1 MSASLLVPVFA
12 HGVGGRRDLPIPTW
26 AAIWTGSAA
35 LVISFLL
42 LYLLWPVPR
51 LARSAMG
58 RLLAEPTR
66 FVHDVV
72 VVVLRLFGLLLFAV
86 TLIALWFGSS
96 NSAENIAPTMIYVI
110 LWVGVPLAS
119 LLVGDLW
126 QALNPFDTLAA
137 VAQSVRTGPSGPS
150 ERETGPSGPSER
162 ETHRVWRRTPDALP
176 DDGTIASSYWPAV
189 VGLFAFMW
197 LELCYHDRSDI
208 RRLAFIVTAYSVAVL
223 AGAARYGRAWLRT
236 GEAFGAYFGLIAR
249 MAPIATDSDTH
260 RVRVRTPF
268 SALATLTTR
277 PGVTLLVLVSLGGT
291 TFDGVTRLSFWQ
303 KVLGTSTGWNYTFI
317 NTFGLIWITG
327 LVTIAYAIAT
337 TVAAWITATDR
348 YDAPARFVHSLVPI
362 AFAYAFA
369 HYFSFLLF
377 EGQDIFRLM
386 SDPFGRNWDLFGTVD
401 YVIDFT
407 FVSPTTISWAK
418 IVAVIVGHVVAV
430 TLAHDRAIEDSEHGL
445 AVRSQIPMLAVM
457 VAYTATALWLLLA

>member
-1 MSASLLVPVFA
+1 MSAIFSLLLPVFA

-26 AAIWTGSAA
+26 AAIWSGSAA
-35 LVISFLL
+35 LIISFLL

-51 LARSAMG
+51 LARAAVG
-58 RLLAEPTR
+58 TLLAEPTR
-66 FVHDVV
+66 VVHDCVV
-72 VVVLRLFGLLLFAV
+72 VALRAFGLLLFAV
-86 TLIALWFGSS
+86 TLIALWSGST

-110 LWVGVPLAS
+110 FWVGIPLAS

-137 VAQSVRTGPSGPS
+137 MAQFAR
-150 ERETGPSGPSER
+150 R
-162 ETHRVWRRTPDALP
+162 RVWQRTPDPLP
-176 DDGTIASSYWPAV
+176 IAGTIATSYWPAV
-189 VGLFAFMW
+189 VGLFAFIW

-208 RRLAFIVTAYSVAVL
+208 RRLALIVTAYSIAVL

-236 GEAFGAYFGLIAR
+236 GEAFTAYFGLIAT
-249 MAPIATDSDTH
+249 MAPITTDHDT
-260 RVRVRTPF
+260 RRLRLRPPF
-268 SALATLTTR
+268 SGLATLTTR
-277 PGVTLLVLVSLGGT
+277 PGITMLVLVSLGGT

-303 KVLGTSTGWNYTFI
+303 RVLGTSTGWDYTLI
-317 NTFGLIWITG
+317 NTLGLIWIIG
-327 LVTIAYAIAT
+327 LVDIAYAIAT
-337 TVAAWITATDR
+337 SVAASITGTDR
-348 YDAPARFVHSLVPI
+348 YEAPARFVHSLVPI

-386 SDPFGRNWDLFGTVD
+386 SDPFGRDWDLFGTVD
-401 YVIDFT
+401 YVINFT

-418 IVAVIVGHVVAV
+418 ITGVIAGHVVAV

-445 AVRSQIPMLAVM
+445 AVRSQIPMLVVM

>member
-1 MSASLLVPVFA
+1 MNASLLVPVFA

-51 LARSAMG
+51 LARVARG

-66 FVHDVV
+66 LVHDVV

-86 TLIALWFGSS
+86 TLIALWSGSS

-110 LWVGVPLAS
+110 VWVGVPLAS
-119 LLVGDLW
+119 LLVGDVW

-137 VAQSVRTGPSGPS
+137 IGQFVRGRKTLRSPEP
-150 ERETGPSGPSER
+150 
-162 ETHRVWRRTPDALP
+162 LP
-176 DDGTIASSYWPAV
+176 DDGTIATSYWPAV

-208 RRLAFIVTAYSVAVL
+208 SRLAIIVTAYSVAVL
-223 AGAARYGRAWLRT
+223 AGATRYGRAWLRT

-249 MAPIATDSDTH
+249 MAPIATDRETRRL
-260 RVRVRTPF
+260 RVRAPF
-268 SALATLTTR
+268 SGLATLATR
-277 PGVTLLVLVSLGGT
+277 PGITMLVLVSLGGT
-291 TFDGVTRLSFWQ
+291 TFDGVSRLSFWQ
-303 KVLGTSTGWNYTFI
+303 RVLGTSTGWSYTFI
-317 NTFGLIWITG
+317 STFGLIWVTG
-327 LVTIAYAIAT
+327 LVAIVYAIAT
-337 TVAAWITATDR
+337 TVAASITDTDR
-348 YDAPARFVHSLVPI
+348 FDAPARFVHSLVPI

-386 SDPFGRNWDLFGTVD
+386 SDPFGREWDLFGTVD
-401 YVIDFT
+401 YVINFT
-407 FVSPTTISWAK
+407 FISPTTLSWAK
-418 IVAVIVGHVVAV
+418 IAAVIVGHVVAV
-430 TLAHDRAIEDSEHGL
+430 TLAHDRAIEDSEHNL
-445 AVRSQIPMLAVM
+445 AVRSQVPMLVVM